1 MNRSENKRIIVLLA
15 GLILLFLSCIIYLTY
30 FYFFQAEE
38 VKKNPSNRRGYIEEA
53 QIKRGD
59 IYDRNGEV
67 LATSKGEPGNYRR
80 EYAYPILYSHIIGYS
95 HPSLGKSGL
104 ESSYNDYLLNRNG
117 NRTLKAISDMIRSK
131 KQDGN
136 SLILT
141 IDTQVQ
147 SKAREMLEENAK
159 KGSIVVMNPKTGEIY
174 AMVSLPDFNA
184 SSIAQDWNELQK
196 NESGA
201 LLNRSI
207 NGRYPP
213 GSTFKLITAASL
225 LDQDRIDLDYED
237 TGSQVI
243 DGRTFK
249 NAEGAQYGSVDLQEA
264 LVKSI
269 NTYFV
274 EKGSKLG
281 KDNLGGAA
289 DKFYFNSKIPFDL
302 PVSVSVFDYKKS
314 LPKTTLAASAIGQ
327 GDVLATPLHMAM
339 VASAVANDGKMMQPI
354 LVKEV
359 EDTKGS
365 AIETKEPK
373 VLIES
378 TTPEIAK
385 KLTKYMISVVQDGT
399 GRRASLRNTQV
410 AGKTGSAENASG
422 ENHAWFIGFAPAED
436 PQIAVAVIV
445 EQAGRSGGS
454 VAAPMARDIIAYA
467 LNNIDFNASDIQLED
482 DDD

>member
-1 MNRSENKRIIVLLA
+1 M
-15 GLILLFLSCIIYLTY
+15 
-30 FYFFQAEE
+30 
-38 VKKNPSNRRGYIEEA
+38 
-53 QIKRGD
+53 
-59 IYDRNGEV
+59 
-67 LATSKGEPGNYRR
+67 
-80 EYAYPILYSHIIGYS
+80 
-95 HPSLGKSGL
+95 
-104 ESSYNDYLLNRNG
+104 
-117 NRTLKAISDMIRSK
+117 
-131 KQDGN
+131 
-136 SLILT
+136 ILT

-184 SSIAQDWNELQK
+184 STIAQDWNELQK

-213 GSTFKLITAASL
+213 GSTFKLITATSL
-225 LDQDRIDLDYED
+225 LSQDRIDLDYED
-237 TGSQVI
+237 KGSQVI

-302 PVSVSVFDYKKS
+302 PVSVSVFDYKKN

-378 TTPEIAK
+378 TKPEIAK
-385 KLTKYMISVVQDGT
+385 KLTKYMTSVVQDGT
-399 GRRASLRNTQV
+399 GRRAALRNTQV

-454 VAAPMARDIIAYA
+454 VAAPM
-467 LNNIDFNASDIQLED
+467 
-482 DDD
+482 